1 MRSQFRRHGWW
12 ALNKQGEM
20 LMSRFEYECHSEM
33 ICNENAIYPAMKTL
47 VEDEGMNVLKAAVF
61 VESDSDGKVTQG
73 RAYQV
78 YYRRQQHF
86 TRVKSKKPLVE
97 RIINSFNTS
106 MNLLDELIGQ
116 GPESLSVNDKKMMN
130 TEFRYT
136 IPSVFLMFDKMGV
149 DVEEIVNN
157 IKPQLTVRGDH
168 VEDRKNH
175 GRTEIQD

>member
-1 MRSQFRRHGWW
+1 MP
-12 ALNKQGEM
+12 
-20 LMSRFEYECHSEM
+20 RFDYECESEM
-33 ICNENAIYPAMKTL
+33 ICNENAIYPAMRAL
-47 VEDEGMNVLKAAVF
+47 VEGEEMTVREAGRFIEEDSEGR
-61 VESDSDGKVTQG
+61 VTEN
-73 RAYQV
+73 RARAV
-78 YYRRQQHF
+78 YYRRTEGGSREPEQ
-86 TRVKSKKPLVE
+86 KPLVE
-97 RIINSFNTS
+97 RIINSFNNS

-157 IKPQLTVRGDH
+157 LKPQLTVRRDH